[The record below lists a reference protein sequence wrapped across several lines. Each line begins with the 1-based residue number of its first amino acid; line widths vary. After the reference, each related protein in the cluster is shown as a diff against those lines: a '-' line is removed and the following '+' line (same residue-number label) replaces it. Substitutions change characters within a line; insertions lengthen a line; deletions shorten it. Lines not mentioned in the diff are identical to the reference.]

1 MIKLP
6 EKFENKMKELLQD
19 EYDNY
24 LQCYDEPRYYGLR
37 VNTNKISVEDFLKIA
52 PWSLTPVPWIPNGFY
67 YDGDKY
73 SRRNIHIILP
83 DCIIFRSR
91 VQ

>member
-37 VNTNKISVEDFLKIA
+37 VNTNKISVEDCAMVINTGSMDTK
-52 PWSLTPVPWIPNGFY
+52 WI
-67 YDGDKY
+67 
-73 SRRNIHIILP
+73 LL
-83 DCIIFRSR
+83 
-91 VQ
+91 

>member
-52 PWSLTPVPWIPNGFY
+52 PWPLTPVPWIPNGFY
-67 YDGDKY
+67 YDGDKIQPSKQCNDACKPY
-73 SRRNIHIILP
+73 SG
-83 DCIIFRSR
+83 
-91 VQ
+91 

>member
-24 LQCYDEPRYYGLR
+24 LQCYDACEY
-37 VNTNKISVEDFLKIA
+37 K
-52 PWSLTPVPWIPNGFY
+52 
-67 YDGDKY
+67 
-73 SRRNIHIILP
+73 
-83 DCIIFRSR
+83 
-91 VQ
+91 

>member
-52 PWSLTPVPWIPNGFY
+52 PWSLTPVPW
-67 YDGDKY
+67 DTKW
-73 SRRNIHIILP
+73 ILL
-83 DCIIFRSR
+83 
-91 VQ
+91 

>member
-37 VNTNKISVEDFLKIA
+37 VNTNIETSILFCRIVLSSGAECNDACK
-52 PWSLTPVPWIPNGFY
+52 P
-67 YDGDKY
+67 Y
-73 SRRNIHIILP
+73 SG
-83 DCIIFRSR
+83 
-91 VQ
+91 

>member
-19 EYDNY
+19 EYDKY

-37 VNTNKISVEDFLKIA
+37 VNTNNCAMAINTGSMDSE
-52 PWSLTPVPWIPNGFY
+52 WI
-67 YDGDKY
+67 
-73 SRRNIHIILP
+73 LL
-83 DCIIFRSR
+83 
-91 VQ
+91 